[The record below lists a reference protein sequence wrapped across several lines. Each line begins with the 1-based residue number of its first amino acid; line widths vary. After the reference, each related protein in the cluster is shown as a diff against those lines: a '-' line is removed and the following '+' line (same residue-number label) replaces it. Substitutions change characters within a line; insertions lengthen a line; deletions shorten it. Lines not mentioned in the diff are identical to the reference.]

1 MKRREFSRAVKVE
14 ILRRAQVPGTPLFRC
29 EGCGSMVASG
39 EIHHLDQDAMQTEK
53 STKLTAKDGQ
63 FLCRGCHKEIT
74 VAQAPVLAKVK
85 RIEAKHWG
93 ARKAPTIPGRGFQ
106 KKARTHAD
114 RPPATGMSELS
125 RRMKENGNGRA
136 V

>member
-14 ILRRAQVPGTPLFRC
+14 IMRRAGNGSLFGFVC
-29 EGCGSMVASG
+29 EKCHAVVAYG

-53 STKLTAKDGQ
+53 SAKLTAKDGQ
-63 FLCRGCHKEIT
+63 FLCKGCHKEIT

-85 RIEAKHWG
+85 RIEAKHLG
-93 ARKAPTIPGRGFQ
+93 ARNAPTIPGRGFQ

-114 RPPATGMSELS
+114 RPPAAGMSELS
-125 RRMKENGNGRA
+125 RRMKENGNGN
-136 V
+136 